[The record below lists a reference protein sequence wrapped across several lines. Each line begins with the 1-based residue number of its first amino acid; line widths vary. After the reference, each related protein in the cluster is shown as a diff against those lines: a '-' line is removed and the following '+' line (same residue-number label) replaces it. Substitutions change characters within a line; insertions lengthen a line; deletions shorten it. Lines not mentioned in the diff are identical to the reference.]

1 MRVINKRIPYHV
13 PSTFDIRSM
22 LLWLI
27 FIILLS
33 VFLFATYTLL
43 KPHFIQ
49 QPQQP
54 VHLVST
60 MTAPNVIMDPYGPP
74 LKNDGVY
81 FPRESA
87 MDVSVIAPRPVLGV
101 PINISTRGI
110 PTDYTQIGILTRNKG
125 ETMILPLMGRKLLSG
140 VDKWAYY
147 TISNTGFL
155 NTKLPIT
162 VNGRNCSGEYGCDS
176 ISSGDTVFVQG
187 YEETFKATVYDN
199 SRFSYI
205 PVV

>member
-1 MRVINKRIPYHV
+1 MRVIHKRIPYHP
-13 PSTFDIRSM
+13 PSIDIRSM
-22 LLWLI
+22 ILWLI

-43 KPHFIQ
+43 KPHF
-49 QPQQP
+49 QPSHSIP
-54 VHLVST
+54 IVTTRILSS
-60 MTAPNVIMDPYGPP
+60 PNVIMDPYGPP

-81 FPRESA
+81 FPREAS
-87 MDVSVIAPRPVLGV
+87 MDMNVATRPVLGV

-110 PTDYTQIGILTRNKG
+110 QTDYTQLGILTRNKG
-125 ETMILPLMGRKLLSG
+125 ETLILPLMGRKLLAG

-162 VNGRNCSGEYGCDS
+162 VNGRNCSGEYGCDA

-205 PVV
+205 PYL